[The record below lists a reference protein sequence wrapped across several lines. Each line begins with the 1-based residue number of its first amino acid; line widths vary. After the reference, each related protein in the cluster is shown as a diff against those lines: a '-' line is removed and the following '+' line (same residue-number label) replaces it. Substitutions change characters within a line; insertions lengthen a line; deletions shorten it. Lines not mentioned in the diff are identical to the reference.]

1 MKRTIKCA
9 ALLLALVLLCAGCG
23 KKQPA
28 QPDQYGLAPEP
39 SKLDG
44 VAIGNDLEIVST
56 GRYAGLFV
64 EDGSDETGEC
74 YEFDITTLLPG
85 ETVQALELSRQ
96 TLPEKPAELT
106 AAVTTYAP
114 FSETPSMHDDVLEV
128 AASQNGITVTNR
140 SDAAMSQVYVYYKN
154 ASGDLLLGGITY
166 RAGLTDL
173 GPGETR
179 TCYAG
184 HYSQDSSR
192 LLFVTY
198 AP

>member
-64 EDGSDETGEC
+64 EDGSDETVSDVFCIRVKNTGSTGVQYAHITLTRGGEC

-85 ETVQALELSRQ
+85 RRSRPWSSAARPCRRNRRS
-96 TLPEKPAELT
+96 LPP
-106 AAVTTYAP
+106 P
-114 FSETPSMHDDVLEV
+114 
-128 AASQNGITVTNR
+128 
-140 SDAAMSQVYVYYKN
+140 
-154 ASGDLLLGGITY
+154 
-166 RAGLTDL
+166 
-173 GPGETR
+173 
-179 TCYAG
+179 
-184 HYSQDSSR
+184 
-192 LLFVTY
+192 
-198 AP
+198 

>member
-64 EDGSDETGEC
+64 EDGSDETVSDVFC
-74 YEFDITTLLPG
+74 CLLY
-85 ETVQALELSRQ
+85 TS
-96 TLPEKPAELT
+96 
-106 AAVTTYAP
+106 
-114 FSETPSMHDDVLEV
+114 PSP
-128 AASQNGITVTNR
+128 R
-140 SDAAMSQVYVYYKN
+140 DA
-154 ASGDLLLGGITY
+154 
-166 RAGLTDL
+166 
-173 GPGETR
+173 
-179 TCYAG
+179 
-184 HYSQDSSR
+184 
-192 LLFVTY
+192 
-198 AP
+198 